1 MTFYVEIETDREND
15 IDYDKYFKLIA
26 EEAMNLEKCPYEAE
40 VNLIITD
47 NEGIREINK
56 EQRDIDAP
64 TDVLSFPFLEYETPG
79 DFTFLENEK
88 KEQMD
93 YFNPETG
100 ELMLGDIVISIEK
113 VEEQADKYGHSMV
126 REFSFLLAHSMLHL
140 FGYDHIES
148 KDSACMEQKQELILQ
163 NLGIKR

>member
-1 MTFYVEIETDREND
+1 MTFCVEIEADREND
-15 IDYDKYFKLIA
+15 IDYEKYFRTVA

-40 VNLIITD
+40 INLIITD

-56 EQRDIDAP
+56 EQRGIDAP
-64 TDVLSFPFLEYETPG
+64 TDVLSFPFLEYEKPG
-79 DFTFLENEK
+79 DFSFLENQQSEW
-88 KEQMD
+88 MD
-93 YFNPETG
+93 CFHPETG

-113 VEEQADKYGHSMV
+113 VEEQAEKYGHSMV

-140 FGYDHIES
+140 FGYDHMES
-148 KDSACMEQKQELILQ
+148 ADSACMEQKQELILQ